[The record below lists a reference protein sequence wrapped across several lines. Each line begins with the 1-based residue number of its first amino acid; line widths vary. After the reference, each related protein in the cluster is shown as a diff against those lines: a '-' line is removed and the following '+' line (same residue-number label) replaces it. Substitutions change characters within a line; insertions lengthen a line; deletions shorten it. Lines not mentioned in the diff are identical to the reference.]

1 VGKLTDRQI
10 LNAKPAAKD
19 EFLSD
24 GGGLYLRVRKSGS
37 KFWLYRY
44 KTGNTTKWIDIG
56 VYPGVTLSVARSEA
70 IRLKLIRDNGNDP
83 VEHQKTL
90 AASQAAAV
98 EAIKQAQAKE
108 DARLSVEQL
117 LDRWE
122 RSELRN
128 RKDNGAEI
136 RRSFEKD
143 VLPVIGNMAAA
154 DVKRGMIAD
163 LLDTVVERGAPIIAR
178 NLLSTL
184 RQMFLFAIKRELVE
198 VDPTAIL
205 KRDDYGKKIE
215 RSRVFTESE
224 ITELTNKISSANL
237 KISTQL
243 AIWIMLSTCSRV
255 GEISRAKWEDID
267 FMAKTWRI
275 PPNNSK
281 NGKEHTIFLSEYS
294 LTLFEK
300 LRSTHSETQWCF
312 PAENKKNQHVCVKSI
327 SKQIHDRQRL
337 VPLKNRSKAT
347 GTLLLKGGSWTPHD
361 LRRTGATIMG
371 RLGTRPD
378 VIEKCLNHAEQNKLV
393 RIYQRQELI
402 EEQREAW
409 SALGSWLTTMKALP
423 NLE

>member
-1 VGKLTDRQI
+1 MGKLTDRQI

>member
-1 VGKLTDRQI
+1 
-10 LNAKPAAKD
+10 
-19 EFLSD
+19 
-24 GGGLYLRVRKSGS
+24 
-37 KFWLYRY
+37 
-44 KTGNTTKWIDIG
+44 
-56 VYPGVTLSVARSEA
+56 
-70 IRLKLIRDNGNDP
+70 
-83 VEHQKTL
+83 
-90 AASQAAAV
+90 
-98 EAIKQAQAKE
+98 
-108 DARLSVEQL
+108 
-117 LDRWE
+117 
-122 RSELRN
+122 
-128 RKDNGAEI
+128 
-136 RRSFEKD
+136 
-143 VLPVIGNMAAA
+143 LPVIGNMAAA